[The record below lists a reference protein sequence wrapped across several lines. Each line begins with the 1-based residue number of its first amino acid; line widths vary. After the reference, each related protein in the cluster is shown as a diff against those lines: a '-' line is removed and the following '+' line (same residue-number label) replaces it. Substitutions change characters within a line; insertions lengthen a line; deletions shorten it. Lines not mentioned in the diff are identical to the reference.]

1 MLVRCCNVVAHEQQM
16 GFLKV
21 RSRLVADPCC
31 EKHLHLQTITVRVYL
46 NIFGMKN
53 SGNQKT
59 QSGLCTFKSA
69 ATSSD
74 SRAVIVLAKQPGYSG
89 VSCAMMVL
97 HKTFAC
103 LACAMQ
109 RLSHAGASSS

>member
-1 MLVRCCNVVAHEQQM
+1 M

-31 EKHLHLQTITVRVYL
+31 EKQLHLQTTTVSMYS
-46 NIFGMKN
+46 NIFGMKD
-53 SGNQKT
+53 SGNQRM

-69 ATSSD
+69 ATSSG
-74 SRAVIVLAKQPGYSG
+74 SRAVIVLAKQPGYRG
-89 VSCAMMVL
+89 VFWAILVL

-109 RLSHAGASSS
+109 RLSHASASSSRAS